1 MFKKI
6 ILAAVLAATASF
18 AQVNFG
24 AHLGLGLS
32 TLWGDEVY
40 SEDFGSGFSFQLGG
54 AAKITLPAL
63 PITLAPEILVDM
75 RNASQDYNGHE
86 FAISE
91 WAIDIPVLVRISAM
105 PILFIEA
112 GPQLS
117 INASTSSD
125 EILNVSI
132 EDVWDFNA
140 VEFNVVVGAGTTA
153 VPFVDID
160 FRVVVGLTNWI
171 SESKIIKGEDAPELS
186 NLQFLLGATY
196 WF

>member
-40 SEDFGSGFSFQLGG
+40 SEDFGSGFSVQLGG

-86 FAISE
+86 FAISD

-125 EILNVSI
+125 EILKTSI